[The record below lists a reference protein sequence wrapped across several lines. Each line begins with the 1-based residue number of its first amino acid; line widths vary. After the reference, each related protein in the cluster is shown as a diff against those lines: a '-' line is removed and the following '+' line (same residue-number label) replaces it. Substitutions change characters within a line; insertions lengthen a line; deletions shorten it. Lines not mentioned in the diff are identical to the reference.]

1 MAKRLDPGREIRC
14 KISLLSS
21 TGIGFL
27 HSECK
32 LHIDDRG
39 VRLGDAVYDVER
51 TFDGKIFD
59 LEGHIDR
66 FYRSLGYVRIDPGL
80 TKEEMAE
87 ITLEVVRRN
96 DHLRTAGNDFMV
108 RQIVTGGSAW
118 SAADRNR
125 PNVYVGAGYLN
136 FKRFAHLYEQ
146 GCHVVFARTRA
157 YHPTSV
163 DPKVK
168 HYSRLNFV
176 LAELEAIDVDPGAW
190 PVLLDHDGNISEGT
204 TFNFGLVK
212 DGIIYT
218 AGDRNALQGISQ
230 NVIRRLAQDLG
241 IRAVEGELQPYD
253 AYSADEA
260 FVLASSYCL
269 LPVSKVDNRPL
280 KAETPGPV
288 VRRLLQAWSEL
299 VGVDIVEQARQQAG
313 ISAPA

>member
-1 MAKRLDPGREIRC
+1 MQDFVAYFNGNWLP
-14 KISLLSS
+14 
-21 TGIGFL
+21 

-87 ITLEVVRRN
+87 VTLEVVRRN

>member
-1 MAKRLDPGREIRC
+1 MQDFVAYFNGEWLPP
-14 KISLLSS
+14 
-21 TGIGFL
+21 
-27 HSECK
+27 SECK

>member
-1 MAKRLDPGREIRC
+1 MQDFVAYFNGEWLP
-14 KISLLSS
+14 
-21 TGIGFL
+21 

-96 DHLRTAGNDFMV
+96 YHLRTAGNDFMV

-136 FKRFAHLYEQ
+136 FKRFAHVYEQ

>member
-1 MAKRLDPGREIRC
+1 MQDFVAYFNGEWLP
-14 KISLLSS
+14 
-21 TGIGFL
+21 

-66 FYRSLGYVRIDPGL
+66 FYRSLGYVRINPGL

-118 SAADRNR
+118 SVADRNR

-241 IRAVEGELQPYD
+241 IQAVEGELQPYD

>member
-1 MAKRLDPGREIRC
+1 MQDFVAYFNGEWLP
-14 KISLLSS
+14 
-21 TGIGFL
+21 

-59 LEGHIDR
+59 LAGHIDR

-96 DHLRTAGNDFMV
+96 DHLRTAGNDFMI

-118 SAADRNR
+118 SVADRNR

-176 LAELEAIDVDPGAW
+176 LAELETSDVDPGAW

-204 TFNFGLVK
+204 TFNFGLVQ

-241 IRAVEGELQPYD
+241 IQAVEGELQPYD

-269 LPVSKVDNRPL
+269 LPASKVDNRP
-280 KAETPGPV
+280 
-288 VRRLLQAWSEL
+288 
-299 VGVDIVEQARQQAG
+299 
-313 ISAPA
+313 

>member
-1 MAKRLDPGREIRC
+1 MQDFVAYFNGEWLP
-14 KISLLSS
+14 
-21 TGIGFL
+21 

-230 NVIRRLAQDLG
+230 SVIRRLAQDLG

>member
-1 MAKRLDPGREIRC
+1 MQDFVAYFNGEWLP
-14 KISLLSS
+14 
-21 TGIGFL
+21 

-59 LEGHIDR
+59 LAGHIDR
-66 FYRSLGYVRIDPGL
+66 FYRSLGYVRINPGL

-176 LAELEAIDVDPGAW
+176 LAELETIDVDPGAW

-241 IRAVEGELQPYD
+241 IQAVEGELQPYD

>member
-1 MAKRLDPGREIRC
+1 MQDFVAYFNGNWLP
-14 KISLLSS
+14 
-21 TGIGFL
+21 

-66 FYRSLGYVRIDPGL
+66 FYRSLGYVRINPGL
-80 TKEEMAE
+80 TKEEIAE

-299 VGVDIVEQARQQAG
+299 VDVDIVEQARQQAG

>member
-1 MAKRLDPGREIRC
+1 MQDFVAYFNGNWLP
-14 KISLLSS
+14 
-21 TGIGFL
+21 

-59 LEGHIDR
+59 LAGHIDR
-66 FYRSLGYVRIDPGL
+66 FYRSLGYVRINPGL

-288 VRRLLQAWSEL
+288 VRHLLQAWSEL

>member
-1 MAKRLDPGREIRC
+1 MQDFVAFFNGNWLP
-14 KISLLSS
+14 
-21 TGIGFL
+21 

-59 LEGHIDR
+59 LAGHIDR
-66 FYRSLGYVRIDPGL
+66 FYRSLGYVRINPGL